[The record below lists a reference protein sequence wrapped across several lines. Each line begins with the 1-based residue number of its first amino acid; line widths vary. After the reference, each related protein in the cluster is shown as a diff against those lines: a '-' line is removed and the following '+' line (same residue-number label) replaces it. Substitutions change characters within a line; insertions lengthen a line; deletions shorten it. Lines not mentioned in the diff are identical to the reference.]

1 VNRLRALVALA
12 GILTVWGAFRVPA
25 ASPEVEAVP
34 PTTAPPPGAALLSEI
49 DALHQRVQIHASYY
63 AGRES
68 WLDVGVHP
76 APAPRRWGR
85 R

>member
-12 GILTVWGAFRVPA
+12 GILTVWGASRVPA
-25 ASPEVEAVP
+25 ASPEAEAVTP
-34 PTTAPPPGAALLSEI
+34 PTTPPPGAALLSAL
-49 DALHQRVQIHASYY
+49 DALHQRVEIHASYH